1 MALTKSILTGRVVLP
16 TDAAPINAELVFT
29 LSGLDSEGGDIL
41 PPGDPARCV
50 LINGELP
57 PGYSIWRNTKR
68 PLIRLPWTA
77 KIAGFSIRTPF
88 SAIRLGAW
96 PAQWRIP
103 QAPLYG

>member
-57 PGYSIWRNTKR
+57 PGYSIWRNTEGYR
-68 PLIRLPWTA
+68 
-77 KIAGFSIRTPF
+77 
-88 SAIRLGAW
+88 
-96 PAQWRIP
+96 
-103 QAPLYG
+103 